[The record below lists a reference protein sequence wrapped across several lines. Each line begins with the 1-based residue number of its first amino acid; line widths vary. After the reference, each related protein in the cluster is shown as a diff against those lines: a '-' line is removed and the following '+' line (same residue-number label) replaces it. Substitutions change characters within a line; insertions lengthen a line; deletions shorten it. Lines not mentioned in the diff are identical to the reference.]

1 MKILYNDGH
10 VAECPQEEEL
20 ATKSARLAELDAML
34 NMDKREN
41 ETVDGE
47 IDEDQPEQTKR
58 REEPER

>member
-1 MKILYNDGH
+1 
-10 VAECPQEEEL
+10 
-20 ATKSARLAELDAML
+20 ML

>member
-1 MKILYNDGH
+1 MDNAREEIDRPF
-10 VAECPQEEEL
+10 PQEEEL
-20 ATKSARLAELDAML
+20 AAKSARLAELDAML